1 LLKLPARPA
10 NVPILFVSLLF
21 TASVIADEAPSFRRD
36 VMPILFRSGCNQGTC
51 HGSARGKDGFMLS
64 LFGYDAKGDY
74 YRITQEMVGRR
85 VNLAAPEQSLML
97 LKAIG
102 KVPHT
107 GGELFKP
114 DTKYYKTLLAWIEAG
129 APDDADAV
137 PQPVEITC
145 RQIASCLKAARAR
158 RRPP

>member
-1 LLKLPARPA
+1 
-10 NVPILFVSLLF
+10 
-21 TASVIADEAPSFRRD
+21 
-36 VMPILFRSGCNQGTC
+36 
-51 HGSARGKDGFMLS
+51 MLS

-114 DTKYYKTLLAWIEAG
+114 ETKYYKKLLAWIEAG
-129 APDDADAV
+129 APDDTDAV
-137 PQPVEITC
+137 PQPVEITLSPDRIVFETGGQICVILVFC
-145 RQIASCLKAARAR
+145 RMLWPTYNDRMVYMLIKF
-158 RRPP
+158 